1 MSKPRKLFSP
11 EEKLQYARLV
21 VEDGYTIAKVAS
33 IADACTSAVGRWKRQ
48 YEREQRGMTSATVSA
63 LSPEHQEIQRLKK
76 ALARAQR
83 DNDILKKAAALFV
96 RDTEAPSWYRR

>member
-1 MSKPRKLFSP
+1 MSKQRKTFTQK
-11 EEKLQYARLV
+11 EKLQYAKMV
-21 VEDGYTIAKVAS
+21 VDDGYTIAKVAA

-48 YEREQRGMTSATVSA
+48 YHQEQQGLTVTTVSA

-76 ALARAQR
+76 ALARSQR

-96 RDTEAPSWYRR
+96 KDM